1 MATLKSAYDFLEAD
15 EKTALDYVD
24 ILLPDN
30 LEDQLSEKLD
40 NPFYMVDGCYDPSS
54 DTDVSTLKSAIDEML
69 NNYFG
74 KGRFPVKTDVVAG
87 GGHVFPFSGI
97 SVLRPIYKELETK
110 YTTSDGLP
118 MSGSA
123 QYQLESQ
130 NRLLKLEDC
139 LPSRKITRK
148 EIQDLYFRNTNMYS
162 AIPVYLNKLSTVD
175 GRDYGEVLSADAW
188 DYHGRNEASK
198 NKDNSHAVKII
209 SFPIGIRRNTNKGK
223 GANADGSM
231 DLKLK
236 ITARP
241 YNNMLAQLVSET
253 PNGDNDQ
260 INGVKTKTVRFKL
273 KEVYGTASDIFSE
286 MGEDGDANAAADAIR
301 IVFPEE
307 GGCVV
312 GIKITEKGGSRISP
326 GYSGKIKKIS
336 VSGALIH
343 MDVIMP
349 LKTYLPNDVEYIVTT
364 GSTTVFL
371 WSNGVKLSPFGGG
384 LSGLETMAASTSD
397 KIGQLTVPS
406 DDGQFLQVLSGNHSI
421 IRSTAYSDMQNK
433 VAERLHNTVFC
444 EQVNHIS
451 LGHIEDFFPISVV
464 IGYNPYDVYENLIMG
479 SSADRPI
486 TDGMIDANKLRI
498 ADNRITLSSDIFD
511 IFGIDLR
518 IELDE

>member
-1 MATLKSAYDFLEAD
+1 MAALKSAYDFLEAD

-87 GGHVFPFSGI
+87 GGHVFPFAGI
-97 SVLRPIYKELETK
+97 SVLRPIYKELEAK

-118 MSGSA
+118 LSGSA

-175 GRDYGEVLSADAW
+175 GRDYGKVLHSGAW
-188 DYHGRNEASK
+188 DYHGRNEASE

-231 DLKLK
+231 DLKLR

-253 PNGDNDQ
+253 PNGDDDQ
-260 INGVKTKTVRFKL
+260 VNGVKTKTVRLKL

-286 MGEDGDANAAADAIR
+286 MNEDGDVNTAADAIR
-301 IVFPEE
+301 VVFPE
-307 GGCVV
+307 GGACVV
-312 GIKITEKGGSRISP
+312 GVKITEKGGSRVST
-326 GYSGKIKKIS
+326 GYSAKIKEIS
-336 VSGALIH
+336 VSGIYIY

-349 LKTYLPNDVEYIVTT
+349 TRTYLPNDVEYIVTT

-371 WSNGVKLSPFGGG
+371 WSNGVNLSPFGGA
-384 LSGLETMAASTSD
+384 LSGLETLAASTSD

-406 DDGQFLQVLSGNHSI
+406 DDGQFSQVLNGNHSI
-421 IRSTAYSDMQNK
+421 IRSTAYSDIQSK
-433 VAERLHNTVFC
+433 WAKRLEGTVFC
-444 EQVNHIS
+444 EQVQTIS
-451 LGHIEDFFPISVV
+451 FGHIEDFISITVV

-479 SSADRPI
+479 NRTNMPI

-498 ADNRITLSSDIFD
+498 ADNRIALSSDIFD

>member
-1 MATLKSAYDFLEAD
+1 MAALKSAYDFLEAD

-40 NPFYMVDGCYDPSS
+40 NPFYMVDGCHDPSS
-54 DTDVSTLKSAIDEML
+54 DTDVSTVKSAIDEML

-87 GGHVFPFSGI
+87 GGHVFPFAGI
-97 SVLRPIYKELETK
+97 SVLRPIYKELEAK

-118 MSGSA
+118 LSGSA

-148 EIQDLYFRNTNMYS
+148 ELQDLYFRNTNMYS
-162 AIPVYLNKLSTVD
+162 AIPVYLNRLSTVD
-175 GRDYGEVLSADAW
+175 GFKYGEILNKNAW
-188 DYHGRNEASK
+188 DYHGRNEALK

-209 SFPIGIRRNTNKGK
+209 SFPIGIRRNTSKGK
-223 GANADGSM
+223 GANTDGSM
-231 DLKLK
+231 DLKLR

-260 INGVKTKTVRFKL
+260 VNGAKTKTVRFNL

-301 IVFPEE
+301 IVFPE
-307 GGCVV
+307 GGTCVIGV
-312 GIKITEKGGSRISP
+312 KVAEKSGGGVST
-326 GYSGKIKKIS
+326 GYSAKIKSIS
-336 VSGALIH
+336 VSGVYIY
-343 MDVIMP
+343 MDVITP
-349 LKTYLPNDVEYIVTT
+349 ARTYFPNDAEFIITT

-371 WSNGVKLSPFGGG
+371 WSNGVSLSPFGGA
-384 LSGLETMAASTSD
+384 LSGPETLAASTSE
-397 KIGQLTVPS
+397 KIGQLTVPL
-406 DDGQFLQVLSGNHSI
+406 DDGQFLEVLNGNHSI
-421 IRSTAYSDMQNK
+421 IRSTAYSDMQSK
-433 VAERLHNTVFC
+433 WAKRLEGTVFC
-444 EQVNHIS
+444 EQVQTIS
-451 LGHIEDFFPISVV
+451 FGHIEDFISITVV

-479 SSADRPI
+479 NRTNMPI

-498 ADNRITLSSDIFD
+498 ADNRIALSSDIFD